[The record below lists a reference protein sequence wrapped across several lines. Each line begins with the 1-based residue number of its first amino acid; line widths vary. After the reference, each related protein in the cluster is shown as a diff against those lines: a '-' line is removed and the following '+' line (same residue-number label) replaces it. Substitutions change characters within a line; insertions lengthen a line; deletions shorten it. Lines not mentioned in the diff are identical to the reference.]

1 MGVGVDD
8 VDVEGV
14 GDVGDV
20 GGDACVDANASLD
33 EEE

>member
-8 VDVEGV
+8 VDV